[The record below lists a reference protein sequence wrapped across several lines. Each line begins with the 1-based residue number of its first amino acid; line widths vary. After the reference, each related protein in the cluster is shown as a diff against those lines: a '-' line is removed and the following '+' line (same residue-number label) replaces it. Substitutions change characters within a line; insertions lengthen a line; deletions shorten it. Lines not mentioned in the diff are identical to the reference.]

1 MTGRG
6 WIVLLAAGSLGPCQ
20 PGARQR
26 EPTAAS
32 TSQPAQPGGPPQ
44 IVLPPDSPML
54 QSVRIGEVT
63 ARELATDEVVSPAQ
77 IEIDPSR
84 LSHVLLPVTGRVREV
99 DVRVGDRVR
108 AGQVLLELDSPEADA
123 AIAHFEQ
130 AEADVLAARAGL
142 VKATA
147 DRERVHG
154 LFEHDAVA
162 RKEVDNVDAAHAQ
175 ASAQVTR
182 ATADRKQARRRLGLL
197 GLAVDERRDTIS
209 VKAPISGAV
218 LELHV
223 APGEFHSDT
232 AQPLMTIADLSAV
245 LVTAEVPENLIRL
258 VALDEVMQIE
268 LAAYPGETFSAR
280 VVRIAD
286 TVDPKTRTIKVQAAL
301 PNPDGRLRPEMFG
314 RVRHSRATTATPA
327 VPQSA
332 VLHRGGGDVVLVE
345 LGPGRFEV
353 RPVKIGSRSG
363 EWLGLVE
370 GVKVGEKVVTDGGL
384 LLLPSE

>member
-1 MTGRG
+1 M
-6 WIVLLAAGSLGPCQ
+6 LAAGWLGPCQ
-20 PGARQR
+20 PRAPQR

-32 TSQPAQPGGPPQ
+32 ATASQPGQPPQ
-44 IVLPPDSPML
+44 IELPPDSPML
-54 QSVRIGEVT
+54 QTVRIGEVT
-63 ARELATDEVVSPAQ
+63 ARELPSDEVVSPAQ

-99 DVRVGDRVR
+99 EVRVGDHVR
-108 AGQVLLELDSPEADA
+108 AGQRLLELDSPEADA

-142 VKATA
+142 AKATA
-147 DRERVHG
+147 DRERVLG
-154 LFEHDAVA
+154 LFQHDAVA
-162 RKEVDNVDAAHAQ
+162 RKEVDNVEAAHAEARAQ
-175 ASAQVTR
+175 LVRSA
-182 ATADRKQARRRLGLL
+182 ADRKQARRRLGLL
-197 GLAVDERRDTIS
+197 GLAVGDPRDTIA
-209 VKAPISGAV
+209 VEAPISGTV

-245 LVTAEVPENLIRL
+245 LVTADVPENLVRL
-258 VALDEVMQIE
+258 VALGESMQIE
-268 LAAYPGETFSAR
+268 LGAYPGETFSAR

-286 TVDPKTRTIKVQAAL
+286 TVEPKTRTIKVQAAL

-314 RVRHSRATTATPA
+314 RVRHARASTAMPA

-332 VLHRGGGDVVLVE
+332 VLHRDGSDVVLVE
-345 LGPGRFEV
+345 QGPGRFEV
-353 RPVKIGSRSG
+353 RPVKVGARSG
-363 EWLGLVE
+363 EWLGLAE
-370 GVKVGEKVVTDGGL
+370 GGKVGDKVVIDGGL